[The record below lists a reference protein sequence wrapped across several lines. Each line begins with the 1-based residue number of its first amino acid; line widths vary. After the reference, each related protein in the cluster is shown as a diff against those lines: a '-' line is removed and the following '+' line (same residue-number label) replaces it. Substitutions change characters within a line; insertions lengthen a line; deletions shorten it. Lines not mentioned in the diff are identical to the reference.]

1 MSVTK
6 RAVIT
11 AGVFLPVAV
20 AGAVFAGLWAAF
32 AAAAAGALCFIIT
45 KVGLHRV
52 FYDEKSKKQRAVYAC
67 VMLGAV
73 LFSVFVCAVSIE
85 NEWLHDYPLKGS
97 VDDYGCYPQMFD
109 AFKKGRLDID
119 TDYDLEKIAALDN
132 PYDRQARKKA
142 TGETTGPFWD
152 RAFYNGRLYSYF
164 GIAPVIFLY
173 FPVYFLTGKVLS
185 DALAA
190 ALIASV
196 AAVALMILLR
206 QLCARLEY
214 RVPFL
219 LMCAGAACIPFGA
232 LLYSTVTCANFYHIA
247 VLAGVAAVSCAFSF
261 LLGADKAAGARR
273 KFLFVCAG
281 VAAAGTVASRPNLAV
296 YFVAALP
303 LIAGILITRP
313 GGAKSTLLDAV
324 SFGVPL
330 FALGALIMLYNAA
343 RFGSP
348 FDFGND
354 YQLTLWDMSGVYAS
368 ASLTLPALF
377 HYFLHPPAF
386 SGAFPFLHPSGVKL
400 TSYGV
405 TRPVY
410 VSGNVGALWFPCV
423 LGLAFLPYALKGSG
437 KKARITAA
445 LSALAVLAVVLID
458 MNYAGVHLRYTA
470 DIMFVLALGGVFG
483 CVAAVGR
490 MLSGGKRFADVYA
503 LALVLFALTAA
514 ADIALCFDNERDMI
528 LKFHTEFYGFV
539 RKLF

>member
-1 MSVTK
+1 MSAAK

-11 AGVFLPVAV
+11 ACVFLPAAV

-32 AAAAAGALCFIIT
+32 AAAALGTVCFLIT
-45 KVGLHRV
+45 KAGLHRV
-52 FYDEKSKKQRAVYAC
+52 LFDEKSKKQRAIYAC

-196 AAVALMILLR
+196 AAAALMNLLR
-206 QLCARLEY
+206 QMCARLAY

-261 LLGADKAAGARR
+261 LLGADKAKGARR

-281 VAAAGTVASRPNLAV
+281 AAAAGTVASRPNLAL
-296 YFVAALP
+296 YFIAALP
-303 LIAGILITRP
+303 LIAGIIIARP
-313 GGAKSTLLDAV
+313 NGAKSTLLDAV

-330 FALGALIMLYNAA
+330 FALGALIMIYNAA

-368 ASLTLPALF
+368 VSLTLPALF
-377 HYFLHPPAF
+377 HYFL
-386 SGAFPFLHPSGVKL
+386 
-400 TSYGV
+400 
-405 TRPVY
+405 
-410 VSGNVGALWFPCV
+410 
-423 LGLAFLPYALKGSG
+423 
-437 KKARITAA
+437 
-445 LSALAVLAVVLID
+445 
-458 MNYAGVHLRYTA
+458 
-470 DIMFVLALGGVFG
+470 
-483 CVAAVGR
+483 
-490 MLSGGKRFADVYA
+490 
-503 LALVLFALTAA
+503 
-514 ADIALCFDNERDMI
+514 
-528 LKFHTEFYGFV
+528 
-539 RKLF
+539 